1 MSNLTVSAG
10 EAARR
15 LGVAPIT
22 IQRWV
27 DSGVL
32 NAERTPGGHRRIYV
46 TELRR
51 LIAASRPRELS
62 GPLADW
68 LNVLRTGD
76 PVRVKS
82 AMLTA
87 KARHVSWAGVADE
100 VASAIAELGREW
112 EAGRCHV
119 FEEHAATETLR
130 RGIGLCT
137 AELRL
142 APDAP
147 RAVLFAVEGERHTI
161 GLLLAE
167 LVLADAGWR
176 CVWLGEALPQD
187 ELQPLVDKLRPDLL
201 VVSASSCASA
211 ESVAAY
217 EAELTRTAKKNDIGL
232 ALAGSGPWVT
242 NPAVHRLITFEDLRT
257 LLAETYDRL
266 VTWQKRTSLHFYE
279 ASRMRIL
286 PARLAVHASHPLRA

>member
-27 DSGVL
+27 DSGIL

-51 LIAASRPRELS
+51 LIAESRPKELS

-68 LNVLRTGD
+68 LDVLKTGD

-82 AMLTA
+82 ALLSA
-87 KARHVSWAGVADE
+87 KDRHGGWARVADE
-100 VASAIAELGREW
+100 VISAMAELGRDW
-112 EAGRCHV
+112 EAGRCRI

-130 RGIGLCT
+130 RGLALCT

-147 RAVLFAVEGERHTI
+147 RAALFTIEGERHTI

-167 LVLADAGWR
+167 LVLVGAGWR
-176 CVWLGEALPQD
+176 CVCLGEALPSE
-187 ELQPLVDKLRPDLL
+187 ELQLLVDKVRPDLL

-211 ESVAAY
+211 KAVAPY
-217 EAELTRTAKKNDIGL
+217 QRELTLVAENNDIGL

-242 NPAVHRLITFEDLRT
+242 EPGIRRLITFEDLRA
-257 LLAETYDRL
+257 LLAETNDRL
-266 VTWQKRTSLHFYE
+266 V
-279 ASRMRIL
+279 A
-286 PARLAVHASHPLRA
+286 

>member
-1 MSNLTVSAG
+1 MSDLVSAG

-32 NAERTPGGHRRIYV
+32 NAERTPGGHRRIYI

-51 LIAASRPRELS
+51 VIAESRSKELS

-68 LNVLRTGD
+68 LNVLRSGD

-82 AMLTA
+82 ALLTA
-87 KARHVSWAGVADE
+87 KERHGNWAGVGDE

-112 EAGRCHV
+112 EAGRCHI

-130 RGIGLCT
+130 RGLALCT

-142 APDAP
+142 ASDAP
-147 RAVLFAVEGERHTI
+147 RAVLFTIEGERHTL

-167 LVLADAGWR
+167 LVLAEEGWR
-176 CVWLGEALPQD
+176 SLWLGEALPAE
-187 ELQPLVDKLRPDLL
+187 ELQLLVEKLSPDLL
-201 VVSASSCASA
+201 IVSASSCAPAKAVLRYQGVLKQTA
-211 ESVAAY
+211 EQTGIA
-217 EAELTRTAKKNDIGL
+217 LG
-232 ALAGSGPWVT
+232 LAGSGQWLSDPT
-242 NPAVHRLITFEDLRT
+242 IHRLITFQDLRA
-257 LLAETYDRL
+257 LLADMNKAR
-266 VTWQKRTSLHFYE
+266 
-279 ASRMRIL
+279 
-286 PARLAVHASHPLRA
+286 ARL

>member
-51 LIAASRPRELS
+51 LIAESRPKELS

-82 AMLTA
+82 ALLTA
-87 KARHVSWAGVADE
+87 KHRQGSWARVADE
-100 VASAIAELGREW
+100 VASAIAELGRDW
-112 EAGRCHV
+112 EAGRCHI

-130 RGIGLCT
+130 RGVGLCT
-137 AELRL
+137 AELRFD
-142 APDAP
+142 PDAP
-147 RAVLFAVEGERHTI
+147 RAVLFAVEGERHTL

-176 CVWLGEALPQD
+176 CVWLGEALPST
-187 ELQPLVDKLRPDLL
+187 ELQPLVDKLKPSLL
-201 VVSASSCASA
+201 IVSASSCAPA
-211 ESVAAY
+211 KTVERY
-217 EAELTRTAKKNDIGL
+217 QAELKRTAEENGIGL
-232 ALAGSGPWVT
+232 AFAGSGPWASEP
-242 NPAVHRLITFEDLRT
+242 NAHRLVTFEDLRA
-257 LLAETYDRL
+257 LLAGLYQPE
-266 VTWQKRTSLHFYE
+266 KRYLTST
-279 ASRMRIL
+279 S
-286 PARLAVHASHPLRA
+286 